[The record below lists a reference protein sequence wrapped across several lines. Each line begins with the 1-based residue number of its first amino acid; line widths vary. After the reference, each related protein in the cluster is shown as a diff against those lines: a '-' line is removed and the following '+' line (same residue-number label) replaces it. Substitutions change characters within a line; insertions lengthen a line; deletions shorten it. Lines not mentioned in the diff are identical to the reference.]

1 MWWSREW
8 ASGIPRS
15 SRNDL
20 VDVKVIRIVAVPVY
34 HDKELI
40 SHVLVGE
47 VVQDWVDSC
56 GEGHCNDGYYIY
68 HGCSVFVT
76 VVDVC
81 KDVINEAW

>member
-1 MWWSREW
+1 MWWGRKWTSD
-8 ASGIPRS
+8 ILRS

-47 VVQDWVDSC
+47 VVQDGVDGC
-56 GEGHCNDGYYIY
+56 VEGHCNDGYYVY

-81 KDVINEAW
+81 EDVINEAW